1 MDFWL
6 TGGVAISFALIHLY
20 GCRLKVLDITPR
32 SGWLSASSGISVAY
46 VFVHVLPDLSE
57 AQQDWQSS
65 TTVLNFFEHHVY
77 VAALIGMVTFYGLER
92 IAKASREKNIAEGDG
107 DVTELGVFSLHMISF
122 TVYNL
127 LIGYLLMHREDSG
140 VGSLIL
146 YAIAIGT
153 HLMVNDYGLHNNHKG
168 AYRKVG
174 RWILAA
180 AIITGWAIGTQLAIS
195 EAALAVVFALL
206 AGSIILN
213 VLKEELPEER
223 QSRFW
228 IFAVGTGS
236 YAAILLAV

>member
-6 TGGVAISFALIHLY
+6 TGGVAIAFAFVHLY
-20 GCRLKVLDITPR
+20 GCRLKFLDITPR

-46 VFVHVLPDLSE
+46 VFIHILPDLSE
-57 AQQDWQSS
+57 AQQDLQSS
-65 TTVLNFFEHHVY
+65 ITLLDFFEHHVY
-77 VAALIGMVTFYGLER
+77 VAALIGMVAFYGLER
-92 IAKASREKNIAEGDG
+92 LAKESREKNVVDGDG
-107 DVTELGVFSLHMISF
+107 DVTELGVFSLHMLSF
-122 TVYNL
+122 TIYNL
-127 LIGYLLMHREDSG
+127 LIGYLLLHQEDPSVAG
-140 VGSLIL
+140 LIL

-153 HLMVNDYGLHNNHKG
+153 HLLVNDYGLRSHHKG
-168 AYRKVG
+168 AYQKVG

-180 AIITGWAIGTQLAIS
+180 AIITGWVVGTQLTIS

-228 IFAVGTGS
+228 IFAVGVSS
-236 YAAILLAV
+236 YTVILLTV